1 MILSSQ
7 SIIRVSTYSGFRI
20 VLTKITVDYIGLVI
34 DKEMIHSNNKENN
47 WMIRVSIYQKNLSV
61 RFYPEIEMKVVF
73 LLKRMDFA
81 YKSVIDE
88 Q

>member
-1 MILSSQ
+1 M
-7 SIIRVSTYSGFRI
+7 
-20 VLTKITVDYIGLVI
+20 DYIGLVI

>member
-1 MILSSQ
+1 
-7 SIIRVSTYSGFRI
+7 
-20 VLTKITVDYIGLVI
+20 
-34 DKEMIHSNNKENN
+34 
-47 WMIRVSIYQKNLSV
+47 MIRVSIYQKNLSV

>member
-7 SIIRVSTYSGFRI
+7 SMIRVSTYSGFRI